1 MAKQEFCRGAVALEL
16 GVSQLLMGVKE
27 PLPAEESAAVRA
39 LKGAVPPL
47 LLGMMFDD
55 WVSDACESC
64 GLPRGV
70 GGNLE
75 LDKPCAR
82 HHASSNVAGERLQP

>member
-1 MAKQEFCRGAVALEL
+1 MAKHEFCRGAAALEP
-16 GVSQLLMGVKE
+16 GVSQLLMGVEE
-27 PLPAEESAAVRA
+27 PLPAESVAVRA

-47 LLGMMFDD
+47 LLGMRFDD
-55 WVSDACESC
+55 GAGNACESC